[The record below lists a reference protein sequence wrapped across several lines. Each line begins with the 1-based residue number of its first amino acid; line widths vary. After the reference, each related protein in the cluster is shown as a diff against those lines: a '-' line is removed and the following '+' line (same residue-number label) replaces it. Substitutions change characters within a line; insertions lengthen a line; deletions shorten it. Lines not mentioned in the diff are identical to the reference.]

1 MERNKIID
9 NLEDFTAEEAR
20 RYWKEFSHWRQGK
33 TPDKPEITP
42 GVRAYWEAQK
52 KAKMRVK
59 LQQNREFHT
68 YENRLRDLEDPDA
81 QLDWWNAKDAAEYL
95 GMSTA
100 MIYKYLQLGVL
111 EGVQITGKYGHWII
125 TPDAIRE
132 LEVKVKTLE
141 RDMRKFYLRIVYHAL
156 LEGKAGK

>member
-1 MERNKIID
+1 
-9 NLEDFTAEEAR
+9 
-20 RYWKEFSHWRQGK
+20 
-33 TPDKPEITP
+33 
-42 GVRAYWEAQK
+42 
-52 KAKMRVK
+52 MRVK